1 MKIKIVII
9 LIVVILMILSVFAIK
24 KHIDNSLVD
33 KYGMIKTTEDDIVL
47 CRYFC
52 GGGMDGSAVT
62 LEIRMAESG
71 KAIVTYD
78 YSSLTSDKELSES
91 AEVSGD
97 AITEIREICKKYR
110 IFSWG
115 ELRQTEEM
123 LLDAPITSVYVT
135 TGEDEYSYSSNDII
149 PEYGMG
155 ITNELYNSM
164 IKHLEGVD

>member
-1 MKIKIVII
+1 MKTKTVII

-24 KHIDNSLVD
+24 KYIDNSLVD
-33 KYGMIKTTEDDIVL
+33 KYGMVRTPEDDRIL

-52 GGGMDGSAVT
+52 GGGMDGSSET
-62 LEIRMAESG
+62 LEIRMTESG

-78 YSSLTSDKELSES
+78 YSSLTSDKEISEI
-91 AEVSGD
+91 AEVSAD

-123 LLDAPITSVYVT
+123 LLDAPITSVYVA
-135 TGEDEYSYSSNDII
+135 TGEEEYSYSSNDII

-155 ITNELYNSM
+155 ITTELYNSM
-164 IKHLEGVD
+164 KKHLEGVD

>member
-1 MKIKIVII
+1 MKIKIVVI

-24 KHIDNSLVD
+24 KYIDNSLVD
-33 KYGMIKTTEDDIVL
+33 KYGMVRTSEEEIVL
-47 CRYFC
+47 CRYSC
-52 GGGMDGSAVT
+52 GGGMDGSSET
-62 LEIRMAESG
+62 LEIRMTESG
-71 KAIVTYD
+71 KVIVTYD
-78 YSSLTSDKELSES
+78 YSSLISENEISES

-97 AITEIREICKKYR
+97 AITEIRDICKKYR

-123 LLDAPITSVYVT
+123 LLDAPVTSVYVT

-164 IKHLEGVD
+164 IKHLKGVD

>member
-1 MKIKIVII
+1 
-9 LIVVILMILSVFAIK
+9 MILSVFAIK
-24 KHIDNSLVD
+24 KYIDNSLVD
-33 KYGMIKTTEDDIVL
+33 KNGLVRTPEEDIIL
-47 CRYFC
+47 CRYSC
-52 GGGMDGSAVT
+52 GGGMDGSSET
-62 LEIRMAESG
+62 LEIRMTESG

-78 YSSLTSDKELSES
+78 YSSLTSDKEVSET
-91 AEVSGD
+91 AEVSAD
-97 AITEIREICKKYR
+97 AITEIRDICKKYR

-115 ELRQTEEM
+115 ELRQKEEM

>member
-1 MKIKIVII
+1 
-9 LIVVILMILSVFAIK
+9 MILSVFAIK

-33 KYGMIKTTEDDIVL
+33 KYGMVRTPEDDIIL
-47 CRYFC
+47 CRYSC
-52 GGGMDGSAVT
+52 GGGMDGSSET
-62 LEIRMAESG
+62 LEIRMTESG

-78 YSSLTSDKELSES
+78 YSSLISEKEISES
-91 AEVSGD
+91 AEVSFE
-97 AITEIREICKKYR
+97 AMKEIREICKKYR

-115 ELRQTEEM
+115 ELKETEEM
-123 LLDAPITSVYVT
+123 LLDAPVTSVYVT

-164 IKHLEGVD
+164 IKHIKGVD

>member
-1 MKIKIVII
+1 MKAKIVMIPIVII
-9 LIVVILMILSVFAIK
+9 LIILSLFALK
-24 KHIDNSLVD
+24 RYMDNSVLD
-33 KYGMIKTTEDDIVL
+33 KNGMVRTPEEDIIL
-47 CRYFC
+47 CRYSC
-52 GGGMDGSAVT
+52 GGGMDGSSET
-62 LEIRMAESG
+62 LEIRMTESG

-78 YSSLTSDKELSES
+78 YSSLTSDKEVSES
-91 AEVSGD
+91 AEVSAD
-97 AITEIREICKKYR
+97 AINEIRDICKKYR

-123 LLDAPITSVYVT
+123 LLDAPVTSVYVT

-164 IKHLEGVD
+164 IKHLKGVD

>member
-1 MKIKIVII
+1 MKAKIVMIPIVII
-9 LIVVILMILSVFAIK
+9 LIILSVFAIK
-24 KHIDNSLVD
+24 KYIDNSLVD
-33 KYGMIKTTEDDIVL
+33 KYGMVRTPEEDIIL
-47 CRYFC
+47 CRYSC
-52 GGGMDGSAVT
+52 GGGMDGSSET
-62 LEIRMAESG
+62 LEIRMSESG

-78 YSSLTSDKELSES
+78 YSSLSSDKEISES
-91 AEVSGD
+91 AEVSFE
-97 AITEIREICKKYR
+97 AMKEIRDICKKYR

-155 ITNELYNSM
+155 ITTELYNSM
-164 IKHLEGVD
+164 IKHIKGVD

>member
-1 MKIKIVII
+1 MKAKIVMIPIVII
-9 LIVVILMILSVFAIK
+9 LIILSVFAIK
-24 KHIDNSLVD
+24 KYIDNSLVD
-33 KYGMIKTTEDDIVL
+33 KYGMVKTPEEDIVL
-47 CRYFC
+47 CRYSC
-52 GGGMDGSAVT
+52 GGGMDGSSET
-62 LEIRMAESG
+62 LEIRMSESG

-78 YSSLTSDKELSES
+78 YSSLTSEKEISES
-91 AEVSGD
+91 AEVSFE
-97 AITEIREICKKYR
+97 AMKEIRDICKKYR

-155 ITNELYNSM
+155 ITTELYNSM
-164 IKHLEGVD
+164 IKHIKGVD